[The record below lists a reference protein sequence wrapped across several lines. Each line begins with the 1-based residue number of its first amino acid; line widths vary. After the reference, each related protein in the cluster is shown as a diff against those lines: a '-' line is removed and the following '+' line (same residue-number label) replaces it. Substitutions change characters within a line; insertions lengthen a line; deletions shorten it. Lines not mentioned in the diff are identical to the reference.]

1 MSDLPPSLQARQ
13 DACTHKQTD
22 PLFLSKND
30 LKKIGEAVQH
40 PDRQTQYPLP
50 AGREKFCQLVAFGNL
65 PKNKCFAEAFGITLF
80 DPAVEHPDLITEQ
93 NKALSS
99 DSSALMANTTI
110 RLRIAELRRP
120 VVRKLQKKF
129 EYDLQK
135 ALSQANIAWETAF
148 EDGDTGNML
157 KSIEL
162 QSKLAK
168 LLSEEINVT
177 HKFGAVDDASTEVLL
192 AIRDEV
198 EKRKTRQKR
207 LQTSVTVE
215 HTEVPS

>member
-1 MSDLPPSLQARQ
+1 MSNLVPSLQARQ

-30 LKKIGEAVQH
+30 LKKIGDAVH
-40 PDRQTQYPLP
+40 SPDRQTQYPLP
-50 AGREKFCQLVAFGNL
+50 AARERFCQIVAFGHL
-65 PKNKCFAEAFGITLF
+65 PKYKAYAEAFEIALL

-93 NKALSS
+93 TKALSS
-99 DSSALMANTTI
+99 DASALMANTTI
-110 RLRIAELRRP
+110 RLRVAELRRP

-207 LQTSVTVE
+207 LQTSITVE
-215 HTEVPS
+215 AVTIQE